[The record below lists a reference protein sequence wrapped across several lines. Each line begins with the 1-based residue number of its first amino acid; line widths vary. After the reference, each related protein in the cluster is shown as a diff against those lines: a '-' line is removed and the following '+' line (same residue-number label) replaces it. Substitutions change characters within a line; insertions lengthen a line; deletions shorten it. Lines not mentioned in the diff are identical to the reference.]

1 MALPDIAV
9 DATRRGRVARRSV
22 LVTGVPRS
30 GTTWL
35 ARELA
40 RADGAGLAGREPMN
54 PRPGQFALGGTLS
67 SWVELDELTDQQ
79 TRLLRRCYAGREPRV
94 LSRYGSRQ
102 VRSVLPWTTTVVKDP
117 FALLSVPAVVRVTD
131 TVPVVVYR
139 PAAAVLA
146 SYRRMGW
153 RADTDEIRSL
163 PGGPTGPAPADD
175 VDAMAEFW
183 LYLHERVL
191 DWLPRVPEAVLVS
204 HADMSSGGEQALAR
218 LSGLCGLGPRNARS
232 RDAHR
237 DAHGDGT
244 RQARRAG
251 LHDFQRSVED
261 VTTGW
266 RSGLDPDEERRLDE
280 RTATVWQRL
289 ETLRVRVD
297 EE

>member
-1 MALPDIAV
+1 MRVTGP
-9 DATRRGRVARRSV
+9 GRVPRRPV

-54 PRPGQFALGGTLS
+54 PRSGQFGLGGTLS
-67 SWVELDELTDQQ
+67 TWVQLDEPTAQQ

-102 VRSVLPWTTTVVKDP
+102 LRSVMPWTTTVVKDP
-117 FALLSVPAVVRVTD
+117 FALLSVPAVVRVTGA
-131 TVPVVVYR
+131 VPVVVYR

-163 PGGPTGPAPADD
+163 PGGPTGPPPRDD
-175 VDAMAEFW
+175 LEAMAEFW
-183 LYLHERVL
+183 LHLHEAVL
-191 DWLPRVPEAVLVS
+191 DWLPRVPDAVLVS
-204 HADMSSGGEQALAR
+204 HSDLSSGGEQALSR
-218 LSGLCGLGPRNARS
+218 LSRLCGLGS
-232 RDAHR
+232 RTPASSDGVRA
-237 DAHGDGT
+237 GT
-244 RQARRAG
+244 RPGRRAG

-261 VTTGW
+261 VTSGW
-266 RSGLDPDEERRLDE
+266 RSGLDPDDERRLNE
-280 RTATVWQRL
+280 ATATVWQRL